1 MNKPKLAVVISA
13 LRFGGNATSAV
24 NIAKCLSAQYDVT
37 MIVHEKVDQI
47 PYDGKLISLECPVTN
62 GVFAKIITSVKRL
75 IRLRKIARKNKYDYM
90 FIILPI
96 SNILNYARYG
106 CTKIV
111 SCRHFG
117 DLQTHLRH
125 YTMMTRTSDAIAFNS
140 IAQMEYFVEKHPSLK
155 QKCYAIHNILDIDR
169 VTSLKDEPIE
179 EQVAEFMNGYKC
191 VMTTGRFADSKG
203 LQNLLKSFSVVA
215 KERQDVR
222 LVMVGD
228 GELKDHVEK
237 LITDLELNE
246 KVLLPGFKKN
256 PFKYISRAD
265 VFVLPSFYEGF
276 PNMLIEAMACG
287 VPVIATDCPTG
298 PAEIMKASAKQ
309 GNVITDY
316 GYLVR
321 FISEQESSWDAAD
334 IRTVHTEFAEAILKV
349 LTDEELARTFVS
361 NAQNRV
367 MDFKAENIAD
377 SWLSLL
383 NHLKQ

>member
-62 GVFAKIITSVKRL
+62 GVIGKIITSVKRL
-75 IRLRKIARKNKYDYM
+75 IKLRKIARKNKYDYM

-125 YTMMTRTSDAIAFNS
+125 YTMMTRTSDAIVFNS

-155 QKCYAIHNILDIDR
+155 QKCYAIHNILDTDR
-169 VTSLKDEPIE
+169 VARLKNESIE
-179 EQVAEFMNGYKC
+179 EQVAEFMKGRKC
-191 VMTTGRFADSKG
+191 VITTGRFADSKG
-203 LQNLLKSFSVVA
+203 LQNILKSFSIVV
-215 KERQDVR
+215 KENPDVR
-222 LVMVGD
+222 LIMLGD

-237 LITDLELNE
+237 LITDLGLND
-246 KVLLPGFKKN
+246 KVLLPGFRKN

-287 VPVIATDCPTG
+287 TPVIATDCPTG
-298 PAEIMKASAKQ
+298 PAEIMKASAKKE
-309 GNVITDY
+309 NVITDY
-316 GYLVR
+316 GYLIK
-321 FISEQESSWDAAD
+321 FISEKDSSWDAAD
-334 IRTVHTEFAEAILKV
+334 IRTVHEEFAKAIANV
-349 LTDEELARTFVS
+349 LTDDNLSRRFVT

-367 MDFKAENIAD
+367 TDFKAENIAD
-377 SWLSLL
+377 SWLNLL
-383 NHLKQ
+383 NRLE